1 MNSYNLF
8 YDVLTMSI
16 LSIEYTYHYV
26 KSTSIMVKSTV
37 L

>member
-16 LSIEYTYHYV
+16 LSIEYTHHYV